1 MTDAEELE
9 RLRARVAE
17 LEAEVGRAGA
27 APPPS
32 PPRPKRRWQS
42 VVSAILLTL
51 ACVLAPLSVT
61 AVWANTQVSDTSR
74 YVETVTPLASDPA
87 VQSAIADDVTNTV
100 LGYVNV
106 KAVTTQ
112 ALTALSKQVTLPPLV
127 ASNLQALAV
136 PITNGVESFTRTQV
150 GNLVASPQFA
160 TLWVQVNRV
169 AHEQLV
175 KLLEGNQGGAV
186 SAQNNTVTL
195 NLAPIIAK
203 VKQRLVA
210 SGFSLASN
218 IPTVNKSFVLVRS
231 DAVTKAQGIYRLLNT
246 LGVWLPIITLI
257 LFAAG
262 IYLAKD
268 KRRALGAGALGV
280 VGGMLVLGLG
290 LVIARL
296 YYLNAVPPSV
306 LPQQAAGDVFD
317 TLVRFLRYGL
327 RAVGVLALVVALGA
341 FFTGPSPTAVRTRS
355 GITRGIG
362 SLRGGAESAGLRTGV
377 VGSWTFAH
385 KRMLRVGTVILWAV
399 VLVFWSRPTVA
410 VVLWLTVAALVV
422 LVVIEFLGRPPA
434 EPAAAAAPGA
444 TPGPGVPRQ
453 MERVPVE
460 SGSDPAQSQPQ
471 SHPQSGQQPPEKETT
486 PHG

>member
-1 MTDAEELE
+1 
-9 RLRARVAE
+9 
-17 LEAEVGRAGA
+17 
-27 APPPS
+27 
-32 PPRPKRRWQS
+32 
-42 VVSAILLTL
+42 
-51 ACVLAPLSVT
+51 
-61 AVWANTQVSDTSR
+61 
-74 YVETVTPLASDPA
+74 
-87 VQSAIADDVTNTV
+87 
-100 LGYVNV
+100 
-106 KAVTTQ
+106 
-112 ALTALSKQVTLPPLV
+112 
-127 ASNLQALAV
+127 
-136 PITNGVESFTRTQV
+136 
-150 GNLVASPQFA
+150 
-160 TLWVQVNRV
+160 
-169 AHEQLV
+169 
-175 KLLEGNQGGAV
+175 
-186 SAQNNTVTL
+186 
-195 NLAPIIAK
+195 
-203 VKQRLVA
+203 
-210 SGFSLASN
+210 
-218 IPTVNKSFVLVRS
+218 
-231 DAVTKAQGIYRLLNT
+231 
-246 LGVWLPIITLI
+246 
-257 LFAAG
+257 
-262 IYLAKD
+262 
-268 KRRALGAGALGV
+268 
-280 VGGMLVLGLG
+280 MLVLGLG

-460 SGSDPAQSQPQ
+460 SGSDPAQSQP
-471 SHPQSGQQPPEKETT
+471 HPQSGQQPPEKETT